1 MSNGEL
7 LDMVRF
13 GWTARLQSVAQVSH
27 KLPKYKNIAQ
37 NCPNITQIAQVLRAR
52 PTQGI
57 AHLTIAI
64 TLPLIV
70 SRKGWLTQPAP
81 SPLPLF
87 YSL

>member
-7 LDMVRF
+7 LERLLDMVKF
-13 GWTARLQSVAQVSH
+13 GWIAQISPKLH
-27 KLPKYKNIAQ
+27 KIAEYCPKYQ
-37 NCPNITQIAQVLRAR
+37 NIAQVLRAR

-70 SRKGWLTQPAP
+70 SRKGRLTQPSP

>member
-7 LDMVRF
+7 LKGLLGMVRF
-13 GWTARLQSVAQVSH
+13 GWIARILH
-27 KLPKYKNIAQ
+27 KIAKKHQNIAQ
-37 NCPNITQIAQVLRAR
+37 NCRILLDIAQVLRAR

-70 SRKGWLTQPAP
+70 SRKGWLTQPQP